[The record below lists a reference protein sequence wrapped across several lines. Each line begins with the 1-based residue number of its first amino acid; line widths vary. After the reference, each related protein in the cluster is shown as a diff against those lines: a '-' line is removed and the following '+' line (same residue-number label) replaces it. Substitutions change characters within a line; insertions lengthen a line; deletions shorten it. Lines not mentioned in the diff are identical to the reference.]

1 MTLKEAVGILSRPEP
16 TLNSPGRKEW
26 LEAIKLC
33 AHSAGFQ
40 LHLRRDKASLA
51 NALLPGETKD

>member
-1 MTLKEAVGILSRPEP
+1 MNLVKARQIVYDAAHTRSFTCDEDFYDAL
-16 TLNSPGRKEW
+16 
-26 LEAIKLC
+26 KLC